1 MNAIILAAGLG
12 SRFNEITKNNHKA
25 LLPIGNIPNIERT
38 IQYLHEFGVKDI
50 TIVVGHM
57 HHLFEY
63 LIDKYQVKL
72 VYNDHY
78 ADYNN
83 LYSFYQ
89 AIDSFDDTIMIDAD
103 VVLLDNIFKK
113 SETSCYYTVQR
124 EVSEHAEWCPIVE
137 EGKVIRMDITTDYKP
152 SMLGISY
159 WNHEDCM
166 KIRER
171 IHEKM
176 KNSENYINP
185 KYYWDNIPIEM
196 FEELTVTTLE
206 MNPEL
211 VDEMDT
217 VENYQDICIKFER
230 NLNKAG
236 K

>member
-1 MNAIILAAGLG
+1 MLFSENFTEKRNLMFYSERQKKILQLLQKEGNLSIDKLAAALYVSLPTIRRDLQGL
-12 SRFNEITKNNHKA
+12 E
-25 LLPIGNIPNIERT
+25 
-38 IQYLHEFGVKDI
+38 
-50 TIVVGHM
+50 
-57 HHLFEY
+57 
-63 LIDKYQVKL
+63 
-72 VYNDHY
+72 
-78 ADYNN
+78 
-83 LYSFYQ
+83 
-89 AIDSFDDTIMIDAD
+89 
-103 VVLLDNIFKK
+103 
-113 SETSCYYTVQR
+113 
-124 EVSEHAEWCPIVE
+124 E

-159 WNHEDCM
+159 WNHEDCI

-217 VENYQDICIKFER
+217 VENYQDICLKFER